1 MSYLKEKVSY
11 LKGLAEGM
19 ELDES
24 TDEKKLL
31 KAILD
36 VLDDFALVVDDMDEV
51 QESLGEQ
58 VDEIEESV
66 ARLEQDIYDD
76 DFDEC
81 ISVTCPNCGE
91 IISLDEEEIDN
102 CKDKIVCPNCNK
114 EVDVDWECD
123 CCRHG
128 RENQ

>member
-19 ELDES
+19 ELDGS

-36 VLDDFALVVDDMDEV
+36 VLDDFALVIDDMDEA

-66 ARLEQDIYDD
+66 ARLEQDIYND

-123 CCRHG
+123 CCGHG
-128 RENQ
+128 GEN